1 MLLDRDRLSP
11 PLIVRSI
18 RRGDRFV
25 PLGMK
30 GSKSI
35 GDYLTDR
42 KVASLYR
49 DEIPVV
55 CDDKGIVWLVGFEIA
70 DRVKIDNRTE
80 KVVTIE
86 VAKHRRI
93 TTDAV

>member
-1 MLLDRDRLSP
+1 
-11 PLIVRSI
+11 
-18 RRGDRFV
+18 
-25 PLGMK
+25 MK
-30 GSKSI
+30 GSKRV

-42 KVASLYR
+42 KVAVVYR

-55 CDDKGIVWLVGFEIA
+55 CDGKGIVWLVGFEIA

-80 KVVTIE
+80 KVVAIE